1 MSSRFL
7 LSMSRFTLVAPILLL
22 VLLGAGCEAKE
33 RMPAPAVSSSTYS
46 LRESAG
52 AVAVLTAEDR
62 ALIQR
67 LAEESVIPQPTGPR
81 SEWKIP
87 EGVDV
92 AQMRNGYGLTDDTAF
107 AFVERPTMNKPL
119 VDDQGTAWHGTTT
132 FVGLLFTSDRGQV
145 WRRSFEIP
153 TLNRCS
159 GRETFNPV
167 GLFSEG
173 KKYYLD
179 IADDCGAGSG
189 EGNMIRY
196 ASTNGADWKQ
206 ESCYYFVPEKYYNID
221 AGYRSEPVPATG
233 LPEIKNPHLLERVT
247 CS

>member
-1 MSSRFL
+1 
-7 LSMSRFTLVAPILLL
+7 MSRFTLVAPILFL
-22 VLLGAGCEAKE
+22 VFLGAGCEAKE
-33 RMPAPAVSSSTYS
+33 RTPAPAVSSSTYS

-52 AVAVLTAEDR
+52 AIAGLTAEDR

-67 LAEESVIPQPTGPR
+67 LAQESVVPQSTGPR

-92 AQMRNGYGLTDDTAF
+92 AQMRNGYGLTDDSAF

-119 VDDQGTAWHGTTT
+119 VNDQGAAWHGTTT
-132 FVGLLFTSDRGQV
+132 FVGLLFTPDRGQV

-153 TLNRCS
+153 KLNRCS

-196 ASTNGADWKQ
+196 VSTNGADWKQ
-206 ESCYYFVPEKYYNID
+206 DSCYYFVPEKYYNID

-233 LPEIKNPHLLERVT
+233 LPEIKNPHLLERVICT
-247 CS
+247 TS